1 MADMGEADYVI
12 VGGGTAGLV
21 VACRLSEN
29 PETRIIVLE
38 GGEDVWSDARVQN
51 PLAYESLAGSE
62 MDWNLKV
69 NSQVKRRLQPPLLA
83 DHE

>member
-1 MADMGEADYVI
+1 MKEAEYVI
-12 VGGGTAGLV
+12 VGGGTAALV

-29 PETRIIVLE
+29 PETRIVVLE
-38 GGEDVWSDARVQN
+38 RGQDAWSDARVQN

-69 NSQVKRRLQPPLLA
+69 APQVKTISSPSA
-83 DHE
+83 DDSFVLN

>member
-1 MADMGEADYVI
+1 MEEADYVI
-12 VGGGTAGLV
+12 VGGGTAALV

-38 GGEDVWSDARVQN
+38 RGEDVSNDARVQN
-51 PLAYESLAGSE
+51 PLLYESLAGSE

-69 NSQVKRRLQPPLLA
+69 APQVTTISTPSLILA
-83 DHE
+83 LR